1 MLLPIRRK
9 LLCACKKQR
18 EKEEDMKKIAF
29 FDTKPYDKIW
39 FDEYNEQFE
48 LDYFEGKLNRKTCR
62 LLRGYDGV
70 IAFVNDNIDET
81 VINTMYEEKVPVLAM
96 RCSGYNNVDIKAAK
110 GKVKVLRVP
119 AYSPYAVAE
128 HAMALLL
135 TLNRKIHK
143 AYIRTRDFNF
153 SLNRLIGFDIHGKTV
168 GIIGTG
174 QIGQVFANICRG
186 FGADVIGYDL
196 YPSEK
201 SGINYVDLNT
211 LFQKSDII
219 SLHCPL
225 TKETHHLINKDSIDM
240 MKKGV
245 YIINTSRG
253 SLIESQAL
261 LDGLTSGRVGAAGL
275 DVYEE
280 ESDLFYEDHSNMVIK
295 DDILSILVSRPNVI
309 ITSHQAFLTEEAL
322 KSIANI
328 TLSNLS
334 EYFQT
339 GSCSNELTDS

>member
-1 MLLPIRRK
+1 
-9 LLCACKKQR
+9 
-18 EKEEDMKKIAF
+18 MKKIAF

-39 FDEYNEQFE
+39 FDEYNENFDI
-48 LDYFEGKLNRKTCR
+48 DYFEGKLNRKTCK
-62 LLRGYDGV
+62 LVRGYDGV
-70 IAFVNDNIDET
+70 VAFVNDDIDQT
-81 VINTMYEEKVPVLAM
+81 VIQTMSEEHVPVLAM
-96 RCSGYNNVDIKAAK
+96 RCSGYNNVDIKAAEGRIK
-110 GKVKVLRVP
+110 ILRVP
-119 AYSPYAVAE
+119 SYSPYAVAE

-168 GIIGTG
+168 GVIGTG
-174 QIGQVFANICRG
+174 QIGRVFIDICRG
-186 FGADVIGYDL
+186 FGAEIIAYDL
-196 YPSEK
+196 YPAKDSD
-201 SGINYVDLNT
+201 IHYVDLKT

-225 TKETHHLINKDSIDM
+225 TKETHHIINKKSISQ

-245 YIINTSRG
+245 YLINTSRG
-253 SLIESQAL
+253 SLIESQSL
-261 LDGLTSGRVGAAGL
+261 LDGLTSGKIGAAGL

-280 ESDLFYEDHSNMVIK
+280 ESELFYEDFSNIVIK

-322 KSIANI
+322 KNIASV
-328 TLSNLS
+328 TLSNLE
-334 EYFQT
+334 EYFHT
-339 GSCSNELTDS
+339 GKCSNEISP

>member
-1 MLLPIRRK
+1 
-9 LLCACKKQR
+9 
-18 EKEEDMKKIAF
+18 MKKIAF

-39 FDEYNEQFE
+39 FDEYNENFE
-48 LDYFEGKLNRKTCR
+48 IDYFEGKLNRKTCQ
-62 LLRGYDGV
+62 LVRGYDGIV
-70 IAFVNDNIDET
+70 AFVNDEIDET
-81 VINTMYEEKVPVLAM
+81 VIQTMCKEHVPVLAM
-96 RCSGYNNVDIKAAK
+96 RCSGYNNVDVNAAK
-110 GKVKVLRVP
+110 GNIKILRVP
-119 AYSPYAVAE
+119 SYSPYAIAE

-168 GIIGTG
+168 GVIGTG
-174 QIGQVFANICRG
+174 QIGRVFIDICKG
-186 FGADVIGYDL
+186 FGAEIIAYDL
-196 YPSEK
+196 YPAKNSD
-201 SGINYVDLNT
+201 IRYVDLKT
-211 LFQKSDII
+211 LFKKSDII

-225 TKETHHLINKDSIDM
+225 TKETHHIINRDSISQ

-245 YIINTSRG
+245 YLINTSRG

-261 LDGLTSGRVGAAGL
+261 LDGLTSGQIGAAGL

-280 ESDLFYEDHSNMVIK
+280 ESSLFYEDFSNIVIK

-322 KSIANI
+322 KNIASV
-328 TLSNLS
+328 TLSNLE
-334 EYFQT
+334 EYFHT
-339 GSCSNELTDS
+339 GKCSNEIIP

>member
-1 MLLPIRRK
+1 
-9 LLCACKKQR
+9 
-18 EKEEDMKKIAF
+18 MKKIAF

-39 FDEYNEQFE
+39 FDEYNENFDI
-48 LDYFEGKLNRKTCR
+48 DYFEGKLNRKTCK
-62 LLRGYDGV
+62 LVRGYDGIV
-70 IAFVNDNIDET
+70 AFVNDDIDQT
-81 VINTMYEEKVPVLAM
+81 VIQTMSEEHVPVLAM
-96 RCSGYNNVDIKAAK
+96 RCSGYNNVDIKAAEGRIK
-110 GKVKVLRVP
+110 ILRVP
-119 AYSPYAVAE
+119 SYSPYAVAE

-168 GIIGTG
+168 GVIGTG
-174 QIGQVFANICRG
+174 QIGRVFIDICRG
-186 FGADVIGYDL
+186 FGAEIIAYDL
-196 YPSEK
+196 YPAKDSD
-201 SGINYVDLNT
+201 IHYVDLKT

-225 TKETHHLINKDSIDM
+225 TKETHHIINKKSISQ
-240 MKKGV
+240 MKTGV
-245 YIINTSRG
+245 YLINTSRG

-261 LDGLTSGRVGAAGL
+261 LDGLTSGKIGAAGL

-280 ESDLFYEDHSNMVIK
+280 ESELFYEDFSNIVIK

-322 KSIANI
+322 KNIASV
-328 TLSNLS
+328 TLSNLE
-334 EYFQT
+334 EYFHT
-339 GSCSNELTDS
+339 GKCSNEISL

>member
-1 MLLPIRRK
+1 
-9 LLCACKKQR
+9 
-18 EKEEDMKKIAF
+18 MKKIAF

-39 FDEYNEQFE
+39 FNEYNEEFD
-48 LDYFEGKLNRKTCR
+48 LDYFEGKLNQKTCK
-62 LLRGYDGV
+62 LVKGYDGV
-70 IAFVNDNIDET
+70 IAFVNDDIDKC
-81 VINTMYEEKVPVLAM
+81 VIQTMQEEHVPVLAM
-96 RCSGYNNVDIKAAK
+96 RCSGYNNVDMKEAK
-110 GKVKVLRVP
+110 DKIKVLRVP
-119 AYSPYAVAE
+119 SYSPYAVAE

-168 GIIGTG
+168 GVIGTG
-174 QIGQVFANICRG
+174 QIGRVFINICRG
-186 FGADVIGYDL
+186 FGTDVIAYDP
-196 YPSEK
+196 YPAK
-201 SGINYVDLNT
+201 NTDINYVDLET
-211 LFQKSDII
+211 LFRKSDII

-225 TKETHHLINKDSIDM
+225 TKETKHIVNESSISL

-253 SLIESQAL
+253 SLIERQSL
-261 LDGLTSGRVGAAGL
+261 LDGLTSGKIGAAGL

-280 ESDLFYEDHSNMVIK
+280 ESDLFYEDYSNIVVK

-322 KSIANI
+322 KRIADI

-334 EYFQT
+334 EYFHT
-339 GSCSNELTDS
+339 GKCANEIKYGING

>member
-1 MLLPIRRK
+1 
-9 LLCACKKQR
+9 
-18 EKEEDMKKIAF
+18 MKKIAF

-39 FDEYNEQFE
+39 FDEYNEEFE
-48 LDYFEGKLNRKTCR
+48 IDYFEGKLNHRTCKLVR
-62 LLRGYDGV
+62 EYDGV
-70 IAFVNDNIDET
+70 VAFVNDTIDKT
-81 VINTMYEEKVPVLAM
+81 VIDTMEKEHVPVIAM
-96 RCSGYNNVDIKAAK
+96 RCSGYNNIDLKAAR
-110 GKVKVLRVP
+110 GKIRILRVP
-119 AYSPYAVAE
+119 SYSPYAVAE

-168 GIIGTG
+168 GVVGTG
-174 QIGQVFANICRG
+174 QIGKVFIEICRG
-186 FGADVIGYDL
+186 FGADVIAYDL
-196 YPSEK
+196 YPDKS
-201 SGINYVDLNT
+201 SGIHYVDLPT

-225 TKETHHLINKDSIDM
+225 TRETKHLINSDSIAQ

-245 YIINTSRG
+245 YLINTSRG

-280 ESDLFYEDHSNMVIK
+280 ESDLFHEDFSNLVVK

-322 KSIANI
+322 KNIASV
-328 TLSNLS
+328 TLANLS
-334 EYFQT
+334 EYFHT
-339 GSCSNELTDS
+339 GKCTNEVSYDTH